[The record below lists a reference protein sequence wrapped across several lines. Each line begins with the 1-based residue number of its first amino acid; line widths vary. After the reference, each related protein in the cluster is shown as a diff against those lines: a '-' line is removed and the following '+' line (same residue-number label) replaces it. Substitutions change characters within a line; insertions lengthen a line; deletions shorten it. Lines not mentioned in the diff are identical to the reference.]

1 MIDLYVFDRNFNR
14 LGEVSEYKEL
24 AIERRYYAVSTTTLR
39 IAGTKENI
47 DLLQQGRIITT
58 ANNINYGY
66 QIDYMYYVDEAETE
80 LEIIAYSLNY
90 WLYWRIIER
99 QMRFTGNAED
109 VIKKYVNAICIN
121 PTNLKRKIPNLVLA
135 ANSGISST
143 VDSSKSG
150 GELGEHLFELCKSNE
165 MTVDILM
172 NHSTRKFEVYTWQGV
187 DRSTLQTTNPPVI
200 FSKEFDN
207 VINQQYTKSYTDYK
221 NVAVVAGEG
230 EGDARQV
237 AIYNDEP
244 SGFDRREVYIDAR
257 NVRSEYR
264 DENDNEVVLTSAEYA
279 SLLREQGKEQL
290 AEYQIIETYESEIDM
305 YSQFVYGV
313 DYGLGDKVSNRNDEL
328 GKILHARVVTA
339 TLTSNRNGTN
349 LNVEF
354 GNESLDIYKRIFKK
368 KVK

>member
-1 MIDLYVFDRNFNR
+1 MVDLYVFDLNLNR

-24 AIERRYYAVSTTTLR
+24 VIKRNYYTVSTITLR

-47 DLLQQGRIITT
+47 DLLQQGRILTT
-58 ANNINYGY
+58 ASNYSYGY
-66 QIDYMYYVDEAETE
+66 YIDYMYYVDEAETE

-99 QMRFTGNAED
+99 QMRFAGNVED
-109 VIKKYVNAICIN
+109 VIKKFVNAICIN
-121 PTNLKRKIPNLVLA
+121 PTNPKRKIPNLVLA

-143 VDSSKSG
+143 VDSSKGG
-150 GELGEHLFELCKSNE
+150 GELGEHTFELCKSNE
-165 MTVDILM
+165 MTIDILM
-172 NHSTRKFEVYTWQGV
+172 NHSTKEFEVYTWQGV

-221 NVAVVAGEG
+221 NVAIVAGEG
-230 EGDARQV
+230 EGNARQI

-244 SGFDRREVYIDAR
+244 SGLARREVYIDAR
-257 NVRSEYR
+257 DLQSEYR
-264 DENDNEVVLTSAEYA
+264 DENDNDVVLNPTEYA
-279 SLLREQGKEQL
+279 SLLRARGKEQL
-290 AEYQIIETYESEIDM
+290 AEHQIIETYESEVDM
-305 YSQFVYGV
+305 YSQFTYGA
-313 DYGLGDKVSNRNDEL
+313 DYGLGDKISNRNDEL
-328 GKILHARVVTA
+328 GKVLHARVVTA
-339 TLTSNRNGTN
+339 TLTSNRDGTN

-354 GNESLDIYKRIFKK
+354 GSESLDIYKRIFKK